1 MKTIVIT
8 SPNPVDN
15 EVEKLTLLLKSGIDF
30 LHIRKPDYSAR
41 QMSSLIEAIP
51 SYHHNRLRIHS
62 NFELVDS
69 YDLAGIHLNS
79 RNNTPHPNAK
89 SLTRSC
95 HSIQELR
102 QSVGYDYTFLS
113 PIFDSISKQGYES
126 GFRLDDLIDLNS
138 SANIVALGGVTP
150 THFDSLK
157 NCRFYGA
164 ALLGYVWENSENF
177 TQIIDNINKHK

>member
-1 MKTIVIT
+1 MKTIVLT
-8 SPNPVDN
+8 SPNQVDN
-15 EVEKLTLLLKSGIDF
+15 EVEKLTLLLKFGIDF

-41 QMSSLIEAIP
+41 QMSLLIEAIP
-51 SYHHNRLRIHS
+51 LCYHNQLRIHS
-62 NFELVDS
+62 HFELVDS

-95 HSIQELR
+95 HSIQEVR

-113 PIFDSISKQGYES
+113 PIFDSISKHDYKS

-138 SANIVALGGVTP
+138 TANVVALGGVTP

-164 ALLGYVWENSENF
+164 ALLGYVWENTKNF
-177 TQIIDNINKHK
+177 TQIINEINKHK